1 MDVLKASALIDETSR
16 LRGGRLSN
24 TVTGADANR
33 KSRALAIWADA
44 HSLLGTPASTY
55 LSNRGISLHGLP
67 YSIGQALRWHPSCPW
82 SEGGTRR
89 GCLVALWTDA
99 ITGEPRAIHRRP
111 IGAAGEKVD
120 GWKALGP
127 TKGCLIRLSPD
138 ETVTTSLVIGEGVET
153 TLAAATR
160 VQHRATLLTPA
171 WASGDAGHLEELP
184 ALPGIESLTILVDH
198 DENGRGQRAAAE
210 CARRWLAAG
219 CEVTQLI
226 PRIARKDFADPVG
239 DRHG

>member
-1 MDVLKASALIDETSR
+1 
-16 LRGGRLSN
+16 
-24 TVTGADANR
+24 
-33 KSRALAIWADA
+33 
-44 HSLLGTPASTY
+44 
-55 LSNRGISLHGLP
+55 LP

-198 DENGRGQRAAAE
+198 DENRRGQRAAAE
-210 CARRWLAAG
+210 CERRWLAAG